1 MSGPSDTHIGDRDSN
16 PADLNMPI
24 SQIKTIST
32 VPFGDQR
39 PGTSGLRKKTREFMQ
54 PNYLENFVQCVFDAI
69 RDESGVDFSDST
81 LVVGGDGRYYN
92 RPAIQ
97 TIIRIAAGNGFGRLL
112 IARGGIL
119 STPAMS
125 AVIRRRNALGGLVL
139 SASHNPGGLDE
150 DFGIKYNVQNG
161 GPAPEEV
168 TERIFRETL
177 KIERYITVE
186 SADVDIDRE
195 GCLKLADTEVAVF
208 DPLADYT
215 ALMEELFDFEVLRA
229 HFRSGFRMLFD
240 AMHGATGPYARH
252 IFEERLG
259 APPGTVVHG
268 IPLEDFGG
276 HHPDPNLV
284 YAADLVHKLADA
296 DAPDFGAA
304 CDADGDRNMILGRN
318 IFVSPGDSLAVIAEH
333 AARSIPGYGI
343 GLSGVARSLPTST
356 AVDRV
361 AQAAGIKSFETP
373 TGWKY
378 FANLLDAG
386 LCTLCGEESFGT
398 GSNHMREK
406 DGIWAVLCWLSL
418 LAVAKKSV
426 AEVLQDHWR
435 KFGRSYF
442 RRHDYEKLESRSAA
456 ATMQDFGSQIPALAG
471 RTFGNFV
478 VSSAEDV
485 TYRDPV
491 TGAETEHAGI
501 RIRFSNESR
510 IVVRLSGTGTD
521 GATLRLYLERYDRED
536 TDGDVEAVLEPLAK
550 IARELLGLQQ
560 RFGRERPTL
569 IT

>member
-1 MSGPSDTHIGDRDSN
+1 
-16 PADLNMPI
+16 
-24 SQIKTIST
+24 
-32 VPFGDQR
+32 
-39 PGTSGLRKKTREFMQ
+39 MQ
-54 PNYLENFVQCVFDAI
+54 PNYLENFVQCVIDAV
-69 RDESGVDFSDST
+69 RNESGVDLSNST

-112 IARGGIL
+112 VARGGIL

-125 AVIRRRNALGGLVL
+125 AVIRRRKALGGLVL
-139 SASHNPGGLDE
+139 SASHNPGGPDE

-177 KIERYITVE
+177 KIPRYFTVD
-186 SADVDIDRE
+186 SFDVDIDRE
-195 GCLKLADTEVAVF
+195 GSLKIGGTEVIVF

-215 ALMEELFDFEVLRA
+215 ALMEELFDFEVLRE

-240 AMHGATGPYARH
+240 AMHGSTGPYARH
-252 IFEERLG
+252 IFEELLG
-259 APPGTVVHG
+259 APSGTVLHG

-284 YAADLVHKLADA
+284 YAADLVQRLGGD

-304 CDADGDRNMILGRN
+304 CDADGDRNMILGRK

-333 AARSIPGYGI
+333 APHSIPAYRD

-361 AQAAGIKSFETP
+361 AHAAGIKSFETP

-398 GSNHMREK
+398 GSNHIREK

-418 LAVAKKSV
+418 LAVSRKSV
-426 AEVLQDHWR
+426 AEVLRDHWR

-442 RRHDYEKLESRSAA
+442 QRHDYEKLEWRSAA
-456 ATMQDFGSQIPALAG
+456 AMMQNFEAQIPALKG
-471 RTFGNFV
+471 RSFGNFI

-485 TYRDPV
+485 SYRDPV
-491 TGAETEHAGI
+491 TDAETQHVGI

-510 IVVRLSGTGTD
+510 IVFRLSGTGTE
-521 GATLRLYLERYDRED
+521 GATLRLYLERYERED
-536 TDGDVEAVLEPLAK
+536 VDSDVETLLEPLTQ
-550 IARELLGLQQ
+550 IARELLELRQ

-569 IT
+569 VT